1 MNDTPNASDSNVRA
15 EDVHEELARLLPV
28 PVDRDLPSGR
38 RRHIQEFVMTQIQQ
52 DVRSAQ
58 RQPRRAPRRR
68 LAYLASGLVAGA
80 AATVVAVALAAGGS
94 GSAGQPRAGG
104 GQSTSPAVSSLSGQ
118 QVLLA
123 AATVADRSAD
133 RTGTY
138 WYVKVISDP
147 RNGKTPD
154 QYEYWRNRDGQVWFR
169 GAKTAGKVLKMPSLS
184 FTLGGAPTSVAALQQ
199 LPTRPE
205 ALKTWLNEHI
215 KRANVRTS
223 GGVLSAQQREE
234 AVFSSLVSLIS
245 QMPAPQKVRAAA
257 FRAIASY
264 PEVTN
269 LGPVDGGVGLRIG
282 ADQATIVINPAT
294 AQLTRTDF
302 YVSPEGALY
311 SVAEGGIFKLASEW
325 TDTLPS

>member
-1 MNDTPNASDSNVRA
+1 MNNTPNASDSNVRE

-52 DVRSAQ
+52 DVRSAE

-68 LAYLASGLVAGA
+68 LAYIASGLVAGA

-94 GSAGQPRAGG
+94 GSTGQPRATGG
-104 GQSTSPAVSSLSGQ
+104 ESTSPAVTSLSGQ

-123 AATVADRSAD
+123 AATVADRSTD

-138 WYVKVISDP
+138 WYVKVISDH
-147 RNGKTPD
+147 RDGSTPAE
-154 QYEYWRNRDGQVWFR
+154 YEYWRNRDGQVWFR
-169 GAKTAGKVLKMPSLS
+169 GAKTGGNALKMPSLS
-184 FTLGGAPTSVAALQQ
+184 FNLGGAPTSVAQLQQ
-199 LPTRPE
+199 LPTQPE
-205 ALKTWLNEHI
+205 ALKTWLNDHI
-215 KRANVRTS
+215 KRAKVRTS
-223 GGVLSAQQREE
+223 GGVLTAQQREE
-234 AVFSSLVSLIS
+234 AVFQSLVSLIS
-245 QMPAPQKVRAAA
+245 QLPAPQKVRAAA

-282 ADQATIVINPAT
+282 ANRTIVINPAT

-302 YVSPEGALY
+302 YVSPEGAVY